1 MMVKMSTSAKEVN
14 KVLSEDYHAR
24 TRTSLACVLVPYHLA
39 PWEPPLSN
47 LAQVLKA
54 GSKMQQR
61 FPEPCRQHCF
71 NRLKS

>member
-47 LAQVLKA
+47 LAQNISSWKELLL
-54 GSKMQQR
+54 G
-61 FPEPCRQHCF
+61 
-71 NRLKS
+71 